1 MTVRGWFSRLARYEP
16 AAGLVYPEALRM
28 EDSVFA
34 RPRQIALG
42 IGGALLG
49 LMLLLWIPPLV
60 STAVIQLS
68 YRIQGSPGDLASY
81 VAAATSFAMPIGMAA
96 AHLGMASMI
105 LVSLG
110 LVLFVHRHRPHWL
123 HSVQPGFR
131 WRYAAVALG
140 AAVVVIGGIWALTQI
155 GQPWQFNPE
164 PQLGWYLLVIVVI
177 TPLQAAGEEY
187 FFRGYLIQAISLT
200 AVDPR
205 VRTTEVQPGRAR
217 AADWLAK
224 QYPIWAG
231 IIGSALI
238 FALLHPLPNL
248 QSFLYPFA
256 FGLIAGWLALKT
268 GGLEAG
274 IAAHVVNNVIT
285 FGFAALSGN
294 VVEVYADRSV
304 QWVPLLIVVGSFAL
318 FAAVASLIA
327 KRMKLA
333 VTTP

>member
-1 MTVRGWFSRLARYEP
+1 MSGWFSRLVRYEP
-16 AAGLVYPEALRM
+16 AAGLRYPEALRL

-34 RPRQIALG
+34 RSRQISLG

-49 LMLLLWIPPLV
+49 LMLFWWIPPLI
-60 STAVIQLS
+60 SAAVVQIS
-68 YRIQGSPGDLASY
+68 YWVQGSPGDLAGY
-81 VAAATSFAMPIGMAA
+81 VKAAKAFALPIGMAA
-96 AHLGMASMI
+96 TQLGAASMI
-105 LVSLG
+105 LVSMG
-110 LVLFVHRHRPHWL
+110 LVLFLHRHHPRWL
-123 HSVQPGFR
+123 NSVQPGFR

-140 AAVVVIGGIWALTQI
+140 VAVVVIGGIWALTRI
-155 GQPWQFNPE
+155 GQPWTFSPE
-164 PQLGWYLLVIVVI
+164 SQLWWYLLVIVAI

-187 FFRGYLIQAISLT
+187 FFRGYLMQAISLT

-205 VRTTEVQPGRAR
+205 VRTTQVQPNRVA
-217 AADWLAK
+217 AADWLAT
-224 QYPIWAG
+224 QYPVWAG

-238 FALLHPLPNL
+238 FALLHPISNL
-248 QSFLYPFA
+248 QSFLYPFS
-256 FGLIAGWLALKT
+256 FGLVAGWLAVKT

-294 VVEVYADRSV
+294 VVEVYADRTV
-304 QWVPLLIVVGSFAL
+304 EWVPLLIVVGSFAL
-318 FAAVASLIA
+318 FAAAASLIA